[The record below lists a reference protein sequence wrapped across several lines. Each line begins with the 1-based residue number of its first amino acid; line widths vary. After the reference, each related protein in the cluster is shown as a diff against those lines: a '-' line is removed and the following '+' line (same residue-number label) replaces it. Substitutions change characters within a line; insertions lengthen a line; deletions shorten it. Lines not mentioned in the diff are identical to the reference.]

1 MAINRVPYR
10 VSLRVLGRLL
20 NGDKARM
27 ATVCEIEQGF
37 LLYYFERGEPNSVAN
52 RAIHSAEVLDLDD
65 ALYKQRGKPE
75 ASDSFR
81 GLPSIFGF
89 RQSEALRFQKSHP
102 LCPMGYEEFLRAL
115 GDALDRRS
123 ARAVQIGELED
134 RVYVEYTVDRADFVI
149 RNGQR
154 MALPGRRQESY
165 GAAQIV
171 DLVRRCREH
180 AADLVQRSGQHL
192 SFNPM
197 DVSSY
202 LIAAPVL
209 EEHGQQRDAEDLYR
223 KALALA
229 PDHPEIHFRLAS
241 HARRRGDRKAALK
254 HVEQALRQNSRDGRF
269 HHLLGRL
276 KMEQN
281 GSTEAAQAL
290 ERAVACE
297 PDNKIYQFHLAQ
309 VYERLGRIG
318 EARAVLSLRE
328 APAPVSVASAPT
340 VAAEAAPLPKQDAA
354 PAPVPVVEVPPA
366 PLVAEAVTPSI
377 EPAAVAAT
385 SQPDFGPVEQS
396 DASFVPSVN
405 PFAAATPSWDALPPA
420 PAELAAAFPQAEPA
434 TALPEPP
441 AAPTVDGLPV
451 LGLSLAAEWEKPVSF
466 LGAASALDVPA
477 DSAVIGAS
485 LPLAGVNLDQPATIE
500 AENGAW
506 ALPVAGP
513 QPAPAHAEP
522 APTDSED
529 AVQLAAAILRAQEQV
544 QLEPQRA
551 DLHRKLGFLL
561 AKQGRSEEAA
571 AEFRRAVECGRRR
584 MAS

>member
-1 MAINRVPYR
+1 
-10 VSLRVLGRLL
+10 
-20 NGDKARM
+20 M

-75 ASDSFR
+75 PSDSFR

-123 ARAVQIGELED
+123 ARAVQISELED

-171 DLVRRCREH
+171 ELVRRCREH

-209 EEHGQQRDAEDLYR
+209 EEHGQQREAEDLYR
-223 KALALA
+223 KALSLA

-276 KMEQN
+276 KMERN
-281 GSTEAAQAL
+281 SSTEAAQAL

-318 EARAVLSLRE
+318 EARAVLSHRE
-328 APAPVSVASAPT
+328 APAPVAPSPAVAT
-340 VAAEAAPLPKQDAA
+340 EAAPLPKQDVA
-354 PAPVPVVEVPPA
+354 PAPISVVEVPPA
-366 PLVAEAVTPSI
+366 PLAAEVVAPSV
-377 EPAAVAAT
+377 EPAVATA
-385 SQPDFGPVEQS
+385 SSSGFGSVEQPDT
-396 DASFVPSVN
+396 SFVPSVN
-405 PFAAATPSWDALPPA
+405 PFASATPSWDALPPA
-420 PAELAAAFPQAEPA
+420 PVEQEAAFPQAEPA

-441 AAPTVDGLPV
+441 AVPTVDGLPV
-451 LGLSLAAEWEKPVSF
+451 LGLSLAAEWEKPASF

-485 LPLAGVNLDQPATIE
+485 LPLAGVNLDQPATTGV
-500 AENGAW
+500 ENGAW
-506 ALPVAGP
+506 ALPVAAP
-513 QPAPAHAEP
+513 QPAPAHVEL